1 MLCLCYIC
9 INYYN
14 YTTVLPPG
22 KIYYSKSILLYKLA
36 NFESFAK
43 YFIFLALS
51 QQMVDF

>member
-9 INYYN
+9 ISYYN
-14 YTTVLPPG
+14 YTTVLPPPG

-43 YFIFLALS
+43 YFSFY
-51 QQMVDF
+51 F